1 MRSKL
6 GDAVSLASNAHV
18 TRILFGAGGAVSG
31 VEVVRGTPKC
41 ALCAIHC
48 GLCGSVEGGGKTQT
62 VKASREVE

>member
-6 GDAVSLASNAHV
+6 GDAVTLASNAHV

-31 VEVVRGTPKC
+31 VEVARGTPRC

-48 GLCGSVEGGGKTQT
+48 GLCGSVEGGGRAQT
-62 VKASREVE
+62 VKALREVE